1 MMAMIKKSITV
12 TPHQNDWIKAKL
24 KTGHFGNE
32 SEIIRELIR
41 ERELSEQESLGEI
54 EAIREALI
62 KGEKSGFVNTS
73 VEEIWEEARAQKRR
87 V

>member
-1 MMAMIKKSITV
+1 MAMIKKSITV

-24 KTGHFGNE
+24 QSGHFGHE

-41 ERELSEQESLGEI
+41 ERELSEQETLGEI

-62 KGEKSGFVNTS
+62 KGEKSGFTNTS
-73 VEEIWEEARAQKRR
+73 VEEIWAEARAQKRH

>member
-1 MMAMIKKSITV
+1 MAMIKKSITV

-24 KTGHFGNE
+24 QTGHFGNE

-73 VEEIWEEARAQKRR
+73 VEEIWEEARAQKRH

>member
-1 MMAMIKKSITV
+1 MTMIKKSITV
-12 TPHQNDWIKAKL
+12 TSHQNDWIKAKL

-32 SEIIRELIR
+32 SEVFRELIR
-41 ERELSEQESLGEI
+41 ERELSEQETLGEI

-62 KGEKSGFVNTS
+62 KGEKSGFANTS
-73 VEEIWEEARAQKRR
+73 IEEIWEAARAKKKY

>member
-1 MMAMIKKSITV
+1 MAMIKKSITV
-12 TPHQNDWIKAKL
+12 TPHLNDWIKAKL

-41 ERELSEQESLGEI
+41 ERELSEQESLAEI

-73 VEEIWEEARAQKRR
+73 VEEIWEKARVQKRH

>member
-1 MMAMIKKSITV
+1 MAMIKKSITV

-24 KTGHFGNE
+24 QSGHFGNE

-41 ERELSEQESLGEI
+41 ERELSEQETLGEI

-62 KGEKSGFVNTS
+62 KGEKSGFANTS
-73 VEEIWEEARAQKRR
+73 VEEIWEEARTQKIH